1 MADKKIELLSP
12 AGDPE
17 KLTMAVTYG
26 ADAVYLAGNL
36 FGMRAAA
43 GNFDDEALIR
53 AIDYCH
59 KNGVKA
65 YVTCNTVPRNDE
77 IAALPAFLELLG
89 SAGADGIIAADIG
102 VMSLS
107 KKYAPN
113 TALHVSTQAGVA
125 NYETASAFFDMGA
138 SRVVLAREL
147 TLEDIAA
154 LRAKTPKELELE
166 VFVHGAMCVSFSG
179 RCLLSNYLIG
189 RDANR
194 GQCAQPCR
202 WKYHLVEERR
212 PGQYFELS
220 EDGGTFL
227 LNSRDMR
234 MIDHIPELISAGA
247 DSLKIEGR
255 AKSSYYAAAVTNAYR
270 HGIDACLNG
279 EPLDPVWLQETEL
292 VSHRDYSTGFFFDR
306 EGPGQSYASSM
317 YYTGSDVAAY
327 VEQCGDDGV
336 ARLTQRNKFSEGD
349 ALSLLTPNSVPVTFT
364 ASDMKNAEGQPITST
379 PHPMM
384 EFTMP
389 LPVKAPK
396 YSIVRKLK

>member
-1 MADKKIELLSP
+1 MAGKAELLSP

-17 KLTMAVTYG
+17 KLTMAVVYG
-26 ADAVYLAGNL
+26 ADAVYLSGNL

-43 GNFDDEALIR
+43 GNFDDDALVS

-77 IAALPAFLELLG
+77 IPYLPPFLELLN
-89 SAGADGIIAADIG
+89 SAGADGIIAADLG
-102 VMSLS
+102 VMALA
-107 KKYAPN
+107 KKYAPDVS
-113 TALHVSTQAGVA
+113 LHVSTQAGVA
-125 NYETASAFFDMGA
+125 NYETASTFYDMGA

-147 TLEDIAA
+147 TLDDIAE
-154 LRAKTPKELELE
+154 LRAKIPRELEIE

-220 EDGGTFL
+220 EDGGTYI

-234 MIDHIPELISAGA
+234 MIDHLPELISAGV

-270 HGIDACLNG
+270 HALDDALSGREFN
-279 EPLDPVWLQETEL
+279 PVWLNETEL
-292 VSHRDYSTGFFFDR
+292 VSHREYSTGFFYSS
-306 EGPGQSYASSM
+306 EGPGQSYGSSI
-317 YYTGSDVAAY
+317 YFSGCDVAAY
-327 VEQCGDDGV
+327 VEECDDSGF

-349 ALSLLTPNSVPVTFT
+349 TLSLLTPNSEPITFT
-364 ASDMKNAEGQPITST
+364 AGNMKNAEGEPITST

-396 YSIVRKLK
+396 YSILRKLK

>member
-1 MADKKIELLSP
+1 MAGKTELLSP

-17 KLTMAVTYG
+17 KLTMAVVYG
-26 ADAVYLAGNL
+26 ADAVYLSGNL

-43 GNFDDEALIR
+43 GNFDDDALVS

-65 YVTCNTVPRNDE
+65 YVTCNTVPRNGE
-77 IAALPAFLELLG
+77 IPYLPPFLELLS
-89 SAGADGIIAADIG
+89 SAGADGIIAADLG
-102 VMSLS
+102 VMALA
-107 KKYAPN
+107 KKYAPDVS
-113 TALHVSTQAGVA
+113 LHVSTQAGVA
-125 NYETASAFFDMGA
+125 NYETASAFYDMGA

-147 TLEDIAA
+147 TLDDIAE
-154 LRAKTPKELELE
+154 LRAKIPRELEIE

-220 EDGGTFL
+220 EDGGTYI

-234 MIDHIPELISAGA
+234 MIDHLPELISAGV

-255 AKSSYYAAAVTNAYR
+255 AKS
-270 HGIDACLNG
+270 
-279 EPLDPVWLQETEL
+279 
-292 VSHRDYSTGFFFDR
+292 
-306 EGPGQSYASSM
+306 
-317 YYTGSDVAAY
+317 
-327 VEQCGDDGV
+327 
-336 ARLTQRNKFSEGD
+336 
-349 ALSLLTPNSVPVTFT
+349 
-364 ASDMKNAEGQPITST
+364 
-379 PHPMM
+379 
-384 EFTMP
+384 
-389 LPVKAPK
+389 
-396 YSIVRKLK
+396 

>member
-1 MADKKIELLSP
+1 MAGKAELLSP

-17 KLTMAVTYG
+17 KLTMAVVYG
-26 ADAVYLAGNL
+26 ADAVYLSGNL

-43 GNFDDEALIR
+43 GNFDDDALVS

-77 IAALPAFLELLG
+77 IPYLPPFLELLN
-89 SAGADGIIAADIG
+89 SAGADGIIAADLG
-102 VMSLS
+102 VMALA
-107 KKYAPN
+107 KKYAPDVS
-113 TALHVSTQAGVA
+113 LHVSTQAGVA
-125 NYETASAFFDMGA
+125 NYETASAFYDMGA

-147 TLEDIAA
+147 TLDDIAE
-154 LRAKTPKELELE
+154 LRAKIPRELEIE

-220 EDGGTFL
+220 EDGGTYI

-234 MIDHIPELISAGA
+234 MIDHLPELISAGV

-270 HGIDACLNG
+270 HALDDALSGREFN
-279 EPLDPVWLQETEL
+279 PVWLNETEL
-292 VSHRDYSTGFFFDR
+292 VSHREYSTGFFYSS
-306 EGPGQSYASSM
+306 EGPGQSYGSSI
-317 YYTGSDVAAY
+317 YFSGCDVAAY
-327 VEQCGDDGV
+327 VEECDDSGF

-349 ALSLLTPNSVPVTFT
+349 TLSLLTPNSEPITFT
-364 ASDMKNAEGQPITST
+364 AGNMKNAEGEPITST

-396 YSIVRKLK
+396 YSILRKLK